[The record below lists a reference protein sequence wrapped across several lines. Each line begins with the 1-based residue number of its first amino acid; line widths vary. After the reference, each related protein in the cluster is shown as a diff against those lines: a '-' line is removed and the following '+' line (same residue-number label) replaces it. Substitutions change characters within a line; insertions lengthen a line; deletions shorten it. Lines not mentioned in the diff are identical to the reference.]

1 MIKVMHIDA
10 DAQVRATVDM
20 VLCLTGEFVVLP
32 CATGEEAL
40 EQLSAFGPEIVL
52 IDLMQTGENGA
63 RTLAAIHASP
73 EFANTPVIFVTDSDG
88 PADIDQLRISGAVD
102 VIGKPFDPVGLA
114 DRIRNALPDY
124 A

>member
-32 CATGEEAL
+32 CESGAEAL
-40 EQLSAFGPEIVL
+40 EQLSIFGPEIVL
-52 IDLMQTGENGA
+52 IDLMQSGENGTS
-63 RTLAAIHASP
+63 TLAAIHASP
-73 EFANTPVIFVTDSDG
+73 EFAKTPVIFVTDCNAT
-88 PADIDQLRISGAVD
+88 ADVDRLRSAGAAD
-102 VIGKPFDPVGLA
+102 VIGKPFDPMALA
-114 DRIRNALPDY
+114 DRIKDALPDY